1 MTLAVHVGFIV
12 MITFTEWNNDYTI
25 SIFKFWSTKKNFKSG
40 QILLFHFPAGK
51 DFFHKCASINAKC
64 YDMGNIGYALYNTC
78 YAPKPH
84 ETSWNISCTF
94 PAISQRTKNG
104 KITSTWTSATTSTS
118 AELITSSTTF
128 SSTTLVHDYSNRL
141 KSNILRMTGIT
152 VYFMIF

>member
-94 PAISQRTKNG
+94 PAISQRTENG
-104 KITSTWTSATTSTS
+104 KIMYFHMDLCHHLHLRRTYYVFHYFFLHHPSAW
-118 AELITSSTTF
+118 LFQWI
-128 SSTTLVHDYSNRL
+128 
-141 KSNILRMTGIT
+141 KK
-152 VYFMIF
+152 